1 MAKPTQES
9 MQLLNALIGQVE
21 ASAKRRVPRYSI
33 AKSMRILPSTLS
45 KWTLG
50 RTKLDQID
58 ALLTLI
64 SLLPDDERWIK
75 EVRLAVKTAGKTPKR
90 AVRAK
95 THSRKVSV
103 GSGK

>member
-1 MAKPTQES
+1 

-21 ASAKRRVPRYSI
+21 AAEKRRVTRYSI

-64 SLLPDDERWIK
+64 RLLPDDERWIK
-75 EVRLAVKTAGKTPKR
+75 EFRLALKSVVKNTTPKGRGTKVVRKTASSPSSTL
-90 AVRAK
+90 
-95 THSRKVSV
+95 
-103 GSGK
+103 

>member
-1 MAKPTQES
+1 

-21 ASAKRRVPRYSI
+21 ASEKRRVPRYSI

-75 EVRLAVKTAGKTPKR
+75 EFRLALKTAAKSPKPNTRTGKPARKS
-90 AVRAK
+90 AAAAK
-95 THSRKVSV
+95 
-103 GSGK
+103 G

>member
-1 MAKPTQES
+1 MR
-9 MQLLNALIGQVE
+9 LLNALIGQIE
-21 ASAKRRVPRYSI
+21 ASEKRRVPRYSI

-64 SLLPDDERWIK
+64 RLLPDEERWIK
-75 EVRLAVKTAGKTPKR
+75 EFRLALQALDSSKRKKPSPK
-90 AVRAK
+90 
-95 THSRKVSV
+95 SI
-103 GSGK
+103 